1 MECTVLL
8 GPGLIDGLDT
18 GTMLGKVS
26 EMTVEFQKMSNSN
39 DNNNCY
45 YYNFKEML
53 THYCICYVPSIILS
67 VLYFKSCKR
76 PKNTIREVMLLSL
89 FYR

>member
-1 MECTVLL
+1 MECPILL
-8 GPGLIDGLDT
+8 GLGLIDGLDM

-39 DNNNCY
+39 NSSNNNNNCY

-53 THYCICYVPSIILS
+53 TLIVFAMCP
-67 VLYFKSCKR
+67 VLY
-76 PKNTIREVMLLSL
+76 
-89 FYR
+89 